1 LKKVCVVTGAGKGL
15 GLAITRR
22 LVADGYAVVGLD
34 LDEAAIH
41 TAARDVGLEPIV
53 GSIENWN
60 DHQRAADAAGSLG
73 VLEGWVNNAAVDI
86 QGGAHEA
93 DENHI
98 RSGLGTLAV
107 GPMMGMAVAVQAM
120 LANRSGSI
128 VNVSSIQAI
137 AAFPRYFI
145 YGAAKSALLQA
156 SRSIAVDYGPLGIR
170 CNAVLPGAI
179 DTPMT
184 ESLFDPAIPKEE
196 SLRREGVISPLG
208 RVATADEVANV
219 VAFLVSDAASYVSG
233 AAIVVDGATSS
244 RCYPFPIS
252 LDD

>member
-1 LKKVCVVTGAGKGL
+1 M
-15 GLAITRR
+15 
-22 LVADGYAVVGLD
+22 
-34 LDEAAIH
+34 
-41 TAARDVGLEPIV
+41 
-53 GSIENWN
+53 
-60 DHQRAADAAGSLG
+60 G
-73 VLEGWVNNAAVDI
+73 VLEAWVNNAAVDI

-107 GPMMGMAVAVQAM
+107 GPMMGMAVAVRAM
-120 LANRSGSI
+120 LPNRSGSI

-137 AAFPRYFI
+137 AAFPRYFV

-184 ESLFDPAIPKEE
+184 ESLFDSEVPREE

-208 RVATADEVANV
+208 RVATAEEVANV

-233 AAIVVDGATSS
+233 AEIVVDGATSLCVAEPVY
-244 RCYPFPIS
+244 RARA
-252 LDD
+252 